1 MHYALNLRTFIYSHY
16 FYTGLRVASGI
27 LGLTLLTLYFSD
39 TPTAMSVAIGALC
52 ASLMDLPSPLRH
64 KFNEMMAA
72 VLMCTAVTLIIGL
85 CTAIPW
91 LLLTMLVLMSFF
103 ASMMVVYGKKSM
115 PLQVAVLFIMTL
127 SMEQALPP
135 AQALIHSALFLA
147 GSLGYVVYALVIAWI
162 MRHRIKQQV
171 LAEAL
176 FELAAYIDIKAD
188 FYDTRYN
195 LNDQF
200 NLLVRHQSLLADRHQ
215 AARDLI
221 LRGHHDRHDAI
232 AVQVHVSMLDVYEL
246 VLSTH
251 TDYALLRA
259 HLADSDVLRAL
270 RDLAF
275 KAARDIESVGYAVT
289 RKRASYSN
297 TDYSVQMRIV
307 DDELRALQLR
317 QQAGEATAEAQA
329 VLRAQRN
336 KIHAII
342 HAIGGLHLATQKI
355 SDVAKVWEGA
365 EILPFLS
372 QQNYRLG
379 LLVANLNFGSPIF
392 RFALRLSMA
401 IMTGL
406 LVGPH
411 LPYGAHSYWIVL
423 TIIIIMKPTYSVT
436 KQRRS
441 DRLIGTLIGCTLTAL
456 VVHFIHAEAVIF
468 GILFVAM
475 VAYPTFVYLRY
486 RYAVIAVSM
495 MILLEM
501 HLIAPSGTHVISERL
516 IDTCVGAVLASVFS
530 FVLASWEYHSVPQL
544 VRQVLET
551 NLGYME
557 ASFALLRGQ
566 SPNDFP
572 YRIERKH
579 LLDSLASLSASLV
592 RMLDEPPGKRRAVED
607 INLFIVQNYLVVA
620 HVAALR
626 SLLTRHRDDYPAA
639 AVHALLAHSHTQVC
653 HTLSQALDQLD
664 SANAPFNLPGATAS
678 TLATDPAALADDT
691 GWSGWPLLRRRIR
704 LLQADAD
711 KITVHSAAIE
721 HMVVQDRAAARQPT

>member
-1 MHYALNLRTFIYSHY
+1 MHYALDLRTFIYSHY
-16 FYTGLRVASGI
+16 FYTGLRVAGGI

-52 ASLMDLPSPLRH
+52 ASLMDLPGPLRH
-64 KFNEMMAA
+64 KLNEMMAA

-85 CTAIPW
+85 STSIPW

-127 SMEQALPP
+127 SMEQELPP
-135 AQALIHSALFLA
+135 KQALIHSALFLG
-147 GSLGYVVYALVIAWI
+147 GSLGYVIYALVIAWI

-188 FYDTRYN
+188 LYDTRHN

-221 LRGHHDRHDAI
+221 LRGHHDQRDSI
-232 AVQVHVSMLDVYEL
+232 VVQVHVSMLDVYEL

-270 RDLAF
+270 RDLAY
-275 KAARDIESVGYAVT
+275 KAARDIESVGYDVT

-297 TDYSVQMRIV
+297 ADYSVQMRIV
-307 DDELRALQLR
+307 DDELSALQTR
-317 QQAGEATAEAQA
+317 VAAGQAPMEALT

-336 KIHAII
+336 KVQAII
-342 HAIGGLHLATQKI
+342 DAIGGLHLATQTV
-355 SDVAKVWEGA
+355 SDAAKVWEGA
-365 EILPFLS
+365 DMLPFLS

-379 LLVANLNFGSPIF
+379 LLVSNLNFGSPIF

-406 LVGPH
+406 LIGPH
-411 LPYGAHSYWIVL
+411 LPYAAHSYWIVL
-423 TIIIIMKPTYSVT
+423 TIIIIMKPAYSVT

-441 DRLIGTLIGCTLTAL
+441 DRLIGTLIGCTLTTL
-456 VVHFIHAEAVIF
+456 VVRYVHSQALIF
-468 GILFVAM
+468 AILFVAM

-530 FVLASWEYHSVPQL
+530 FVLASWEYHSVTRL

-572 YRIERKH
+572 YRIERKR

-592 RMLDEPPGKRRAVED
+592 RMLDEPPRQRRAVED
-607 INLFIVQNYLVVA
+607 INLFIVQNYLLIA

-626 SLLTRHRDDYPAA
+626 SLLTRHGDDYPAE
-639 AVHALLAHSHTQVC
+639 AVHAMLDHSHTRVC
-653 HTLSQALDQLD
+653 HTLSQALRQLD
-664 SANAPFNLPGATAS
+664 SANAPFNLRG
-678 TLATDPAALADDT
+678 PAPVSADDQVLDDDT
-691 GWSGWPLLRRRIR
+691 GWSGWMLLRRRIR

-711 KITVHSAAIE
+711 RITIHSAAIE
-721 HMVVQDRAAARQPT
+721 HTVVQDRGASRQPA